1 MKCRRALTPLKV
13 IRWMAFFVYGTLVF
27 WIARVFNPLI
37 LKLMT
42 SIKLK
47 FRPSKV
53 NGKLGTLYFQVIHDR
68 LTRQIGTGYKAIP
81 MSGETAD

>member
-1 MKCRRALTPLKV
+1 
-13 IRWMAFFVYGTLVF
+13 
-27 WIARVFNPLI
+27 
-37 LKLMT
+37 MT